1 MKRSLA
7 SLLLLLVTLFAAG
20 QTVASAQPGNPPLS
34 YLDGELLTKVK
45 LAGLWEIPSGQMAQ
59 ERSSDPRVQEVGRT
73 LVSDHLMLDDV
84 TNQLAA
90 QYGHPLPQAPND
102 AQKSWLTEM
111 ASSTGA
117 RFDSVWAMRL
127 RAAHG
132 MIFPLIAQVRAETT
146 DPEIRKYATTANT
159 VVMKHMTILES
170 TNNVDYAT
178 LAEPTPLML
187 NSDSDGT
194 TMVVAV
200 ALLPLLV
207 ALAVFLLWFAT
218 RRRGRRAYQP
228 VSRVDDEEDDDYGD
242 SRRGH
247 RRDAGK
253 RNRLFVDK
261 EYTR

>member
-1 MKRSLA
+1 MRRSLA
-7 SLLLLLVTLFAAG
+7 LLLLLVTLFTAG
-20 QTVASAQPGNPPLS
+20 QAVASAQPGSQPLS

-59 ERSSDPRVQEVGRT
+59 ERSSDPKVQEVGRT
-73 LVSDHLMLDDV
+73 LVSDHTMLDDA

-90 QYGHPLPQAPND
+90 QYGHPLPQEPND
-102 AQKSWLTEM
+102 SQKSWLTEM

-127 RAAHG
+127 RSAHG

-146 DPEIRKYATTANT
+146 DPEIRKFATTANT
-159 VVMKHMTILES
+159 IVMKHMTILES

-178 LAEPTPLML
+178 LADPTPLTL

-194 TMVVAV
+194 MMVMVV

-207 ALAVFLLWFAT
+207 ALAVFLLWLAT
-218 RRRGRRAYQP
+218 RGKNRRAYPP
-228 VSRVDDEEDDDYGD
+228 VSRVDDEDDDYGED
-242 SRRGH
+242 RRGH
-247 RRDAGK
+247 RRDDG
-253 RNRLFVDK
+253 RRSRLFAD
-261 EYTR
+261 R